1 MYFVA
6 KPIFIVKYKGFVGGK
21 TFYCAQ
27 QGIILTS

>member
-6 KPIFIVKYKGFVGGK
+6 KPILLLKYKGFVGGK
-21 TFYCAQ
+21 TFYLTQ